1 MDKIFIYYSLTGNG
15 DYVSLEMEKK
25 GYVLRKVEEKKK
37 MPKVFFFRILS
48 GGFRAGV
55 GAKAKLVDFNNDISM
70 FSDVVIGSPVW
81 NGRFPP
87 VINSVLSEINLEN
100 KNLTFLFY
108 SGSGTVPKVNKK
120 IEKLYPTAKVIVLKE
135 PQTHPDELSKISE
148 I

>member
-37 MPKVFFFRILS
+37 MPKKFFFRILA

-108 SGSGTVPKVNKK
+108 SGSGTIPKVNKK

>member
-37 MPKVFFFRILS
+37 MPKTFFFRILA

-55 GAKAKLVDFNNDISM
+55 GAKAKLVDFNNDISI

-87 VINSVLSEINLEN
+87 VINSVLSEINLED

-108 SGSGTVPKVNKK
+108 SGSGTIPKVNKK

>member
-37 MPKVFFFRILS
+37 MPKTFFFRILA

-108 SGSGTVPKVNKK
+108 SGSGTIPKVNKK

>member
-1 MDKIFIYYSLTGNG
+1 MGKIFIYYSLTGNG
-15 DYVSLEMEKK
+15 DCVSLEMEKK

-37 MPKVFFFRILS
+37 MPKKFFFRILT

-108 SGSGTVPKVNKK
+108 SGSGTIPKVNKK

>member
-1 MDKIFIYYSLTGNG
+1 MGKIFIYYSLTGNG

-37 MPKVFFFRILS
+37 MPKKFLFRILA

-108 SGSGTVPKVNKK
+108 SGSGTIPKVNKK
-120 IEKLYPTAKVIVLKE
+120 IEKLYPTAKVVVLKE
-135 PQTHPDELSKISE
+135 PQKHPDELSKISE